1 MALFDTLKFWRKS
14 SDPLALWAEIAR
26 AGRTSKAGQVVNLET
41 ALKVA
46 TFFACLKILSQ
57 GCAQVPFKL
66 FQEGESNGLTMIKP
80 ARDHR
85 LYDVVST
92 KPNDWQTSFEFREQ
106 MVIHAAVGNA
116 YAWKNRT
123 IGGISE
129 LILLDPARMVV
140 EQPNEYEAPVYKYSG
155 KDGRVVIFPAEQIW
169 HVRGPS
175 WAGFVGFDVVSI
187 ARDVLG
193 LTLAIE
199 DSVAGLH
206 KNGARPS
213 GTYTVDATLSDEQ
226 HKKLTKWLKD
236 NAAEPGAPMVLDK
249 GATWLSQ
256 TMTNV
261 DAQTREMRS
270 QQIEEVCRLMGVMPI
285 MVGYSDKASTY
296 ASSEQMFLAH
306 VIHTLSPWYAR
317 IEQSADANLLTKLER
332 AKGYYFKFNANGL
345 MRGAAKDRAEY
356 FAKALGSGG
365 GQGWMTADEVRQLE
379 EMNPM
384 GGDAAKIPAPSNQK
398 PPADPPADPLPA

>member
-1 MALFDTLKFWRKS
+1 MGFFAAAVAERKAM
-14 SDPLALWAEIAR
+14 DPLALFAEIAR

-41 ALKVA
+41 AIRVA
-46 TFFACLKILSQ
+46 AFFACLKVLSQ
-57 GCAQVPFKL
+57 GVAQVPFKL
-66 FQEGESNGLTMIKP
+66 FQEGESNGLAMIKP
-80 ARDHR
+80 ARGHR

-92 KPNDWQTSFEFREQ
+92 MPNDWQTSFEFREQ
-106 MVIHAAVGNA
+106 MVIHAAIGNA

-123 IGGISE
+123 INGIVE

-140 EQPNEYEAPVYKYSG
+140 EQPNEYEPPIYKYTG
-155 KDGRVVIFPAEQIW
+155 KDGFTLPMPAEEIW

-175 WAGFVGFDVVSI
+175 WSGFLGFDVIGI

-199 DSVAGLH
+199 GSVSGLH
-206 KNGARPS
+206 KNGAQPS
-213 GTYTVDATLSDEQ
+213 GVYTVDAVLDDPQ
-226 HKKLTKWLKD
+226 HKKLTKWLKE
-236 NAAEPGAPMVLDK
+236 NAAEPGAPLVLDR
-249 GATWLSQ
+249 GAKWLQQ
-256 TMTNV
+256 TMTSI
-261 DAQTREMRS
+261 DAQTREMRNA
-270 QQIEEVCRLMGVMPI
+270 QIEEVCRIMGVMPI

-306 VIHTLSPWYAR
+306 VIHTLNPWYAR
-317 IEQSADANLLTKLER
+317 IEQSADVNLLTKMER
-332 AKGYYFKFNANGL
+332 ARGYYFKFNANGL

-356 FAKALGSGG
+356 YGKALGSGG